1 MEYVHLFAQTF
12 LDTLAM
18 YFLCIFI
25 AKEPFKFNKKMV
37 YWFVLFQLFCI
48 IVRLEIGVDP
58 GYMYN
63 KVAFLNFDILPVN
76 SWFGMVFL
84 LLAMLILNSLYFRL
98 TNVGVLVTTALAF
111 VLWMFIRLFSIVI
124 TGLFIETDSFY
135 HMYGYRVLTV
145 LLAFLIYAKLSI
157 ALLNAYTARQ
167 SMFTKIML
175 VNTLI
180 AISLLVA
187 YANFD
192 TEVLLKNMLYVII
205 ALSFILLLNIWI
217 VLEQRKTVKREKR
230 VEVIAQY
237 MPVIDELVSEV
248 RARQHEF
255 DNKLLA
261 ISSIIETAED
271 LTTAREQMRAY
282 TKSGIME
289 ENLKEILLSDRK
301 VIAGF
306 LYTKAKL
313 AELKKIELKTE
324 IHTDFEGIYVEE
336 YEMIEVLGI
345 LIDNAIEACQSDT
358 LIHVLINKVDEQIE
372 IKVSNPHTVISN
384 TTFLEM
390 FEKGYTTKNIQS
402 NARGFGL
409 YNVKQ
414 IALQNGGKLITKNSN
429 IDGRNYVTIGI
440 RLP

>member
-18 YFLCIFI
+18 YLLCSFI
-25 AKEPFKFNKKMV
+25 AKEPFKLNKKMV

-48 IVRLEIGVDP
+48 VVRLDIGVDP
-58 GYMYN
+58 GYVYN
-63 KVAFLNFDILPVN
+63 EVAFLNFDILPVN

-84 LLAMLILNSLYFRL
+84 LLAMLILNSLYFKL
-98 TNVGVLVTTALAF
+98 TNIGVLVTTALAF
-111 VLWMFIRLFSIVI
+111 VLWMFIRLFSIVVA
-124 TGLFIETDSFY
+124 GLFIEPDSFY

-145 LLAFLIYAKLSI
+145 LLAFLIYMKLSI

-167 SMFTKIML
+167 SVFTKIML
-175 VNTLI
+175 VNTFI
-180 AISLLVA
+180 AVILLVA

-192 TEVLLKNMLYVII
+192 TAVLLKNMLYII
-205 ALSFILLLNIWI
+205 IGLSFVLLLNIWI
-217 VLEQRKTVKREKR
+217 VFEQRETVKREKR

-271 LTTAREQMRAY
+271 LTIAREQIRAF

-313 AELKKIELKTE
+313 AELKTIKLKTE
-324 IHTDFEGIYVEE
+324 IHTDFEGVYVEE

-372 IKVSNPHTVISN
+372 IKVSNPHTVFSN
-384 TTFLEM
+384 TTFMEM
-390 FEKGYTTKNIQS
+390 FEKGYTTKNVQS
-402 NARGFGL
+402 KARGYGL

-414 IALQNGGKLITKNSN
+414 IALQNGGKLITKNSD
-429 IDGRNYVTIGI
+429 IDGQNYVTIGI